1 MTKAIE
7 KDGPAAA
14 NRLAA
19 AGRFFARH
27 KLAAGLAV
35 VLAAGAGLALLF
47 YRPGRAASGSG
58 GSYSFIR
65 TTVLARGSL
74 DETVSVTGTVES
86 ANTSSVTY
94 SSAGMGTAPKIKTVH
109 AAVSDE
115 VEAGDVIVTLDTAD
129 ILESIAKEKETLA
142 EQTASAQES
151 YDEAVTA
158 YNEATA
164 TAASY
169 ESTAAGAKTAYETA
183 KAAYDAAA
191 ASVAAYQTDYDTK
204 VSAQQTA
211 GAAYNNASTAL
222 DAVNRGYQAARQA
235 ADAEPE
241 NTALAAAAQAAQAA
255 LEQAQAEADAARA
268 AYEKAVS
275 AAEESQRL
283 LEEKKQVCGYE
294 SLSQQYQQAGQ
305 TYETARST
313 LDRYEE
319 SVTSCQKQMTQ
330 AKEQL
335 EKAATSDT
343 LESLYDQLDACE
355 LKAETSGKVT
365 ALNARVGD
373 TPSGAVAT
381 IQDTDSLKISV
392 TIPES
397 DINGVAVGMAC
408 RITSDA
414 TEGEIAGT
422 LTQIDPVAGQSGG
435 FGAEVTVSGGAAG
448 LLIGM
453 NAAVEIV
460 QSSTADCFTVPLDAV
475 GNDDDGLGDY
485 VYRRTDGE
493 GVDMTFEKVYV
504 TTGAQNDYYTE
515 ISGDDL
521 AEGDVIRASADLTQ
535 GLETVTDDTNGQPGF
550 AMPGGAVVVE
560 NETEFDG
567 RTMERGAGGDMNG
580 GPDGNRGG
588 GPDGENGA

>member
-1 MTKAIE
+1 MTKAI
-7 KDGPAAA
+7 DRSGPAAER
-14 NRLAA
+14 RLAA
-19 AGRFFARH
+19 AGRFLARH

-35 VLAAGAGLALLF
+35 ILIAGAGPAIRF
-47 YRPGRAASGSG
+47 FAAAKAAPGSAG
-58 GSYSFIR
+58 GYSFIR

-86 ANTSSVTY
+86 ADTSSVTY
-94 SSAGMGTAPKIKTVH
+94 SSAGMGMAPKIKTVH
-109 AAVSDE
+109 AAVGDTVKE
-115 VEAGDVIVTLDTAD
+115 GDVIVTLDTAD
-129 ILESIAKEKETLA
+129 ILESIAKEKKTLA

-151 YDEAVTA
+151 YDEAAAA
-158 YNEATA
+158 YDEA
-164 TAASY
+164 AAAAVGY
-169 ESTAAGAKTAYETA
+169 ESTVAQARTAYETA
-183 KAAYDAAA
+183 KAAYDTAAV
-191 ASVAAYQTDYDTK
+191 SVAAYQTDYDAK
-204 VSAQQTA
+204 LSAQQTA

-222 DAVNRGYQAARQA
+222 DAANGSYQSARQA

-241 NTALAAAAQAAQAA
+241 NTALAAAAQTARAA
-255 LEQAQAEADAARA
+255 LEQAQAAADAARTV
-268 AYEKAVS
+268 YENAVS

-294 SLSQQYQQAGQ
+294 SLSQQYQQARQ

-319 SVTSCQKQMTQ
+319 SVTSCKKQMAQ

-335 EKAATSDT
+335 KNAATSDT
-343 LESLYDQLDACE
+343 LESLYDQLEACE

-381 IQDTDSLKISV
+381 IQNTDSLKISV

-397 DINGVAVGMAC
+397 GINKVAVGMPC

-422 LTQIDPVAGQSGG
+422 LTQIDPVAGQNGS
-435 FGAEVTVSGGAAG
+435 FGAEVTVTGNAAG

-475 GNDDDGLGDY
+475 GNDGDGLGDY
-485 VYRRTDGE
+485 VYRKTGGE

-515 ISGDDL
+515 ISGSDL
-521 AEGDVIRASADLTQ
+521 AAGDVIRASADLTQ
-535 GLETVTDDTNGQPGF
+535 GLETVAADGDGQLGF
-550 AMPGGAVVVE
+550 AMPGGTVVME

-567 RTMERGAGGDMNG
+567 RTMERGPGGSMDG
-580 GPDGNRGG
+580 EPDGNRGG
-588 GPDGENGA
+588 GPGGGN

>member
-1 MTKAIE
+1 MTKATD

-19 AGRFFARH
+19 AGRFLARH

-35 VLAAGAGLALLF
+35 LLVAGAGLALRLF
-47 YRPGRAASGSG
+47 MPGRAASGSG

-65 TTVLARGSL
+65 TTVLTRGSL

-86 ANTSSVTY
+86 ADTSSVTY
-94 SSAGMGTAPKIKTVH
+94 SSAGAGTVPKIKAVH
-109 AAVSDE
+109 AAVGDA
-115 VEAGDVIVTLDTAD
+115 VKAGDVIVTLDTAD
-129 ILESIAKEKETLA
+129 ILESIAKEKEALA

-151 YDEAVTA
+151 YDEAAAA
-158 YNEATA
+158 YSEAEATA
-164 TAASY
+164 VAY
-169 ESTAAGAKTAYETA
+169 ESTVAEAKTAYETA

-204 VSAQQTA
+204 LSAQQTA
-211 GAAYNNASTAL
+211 GAACNNASTAL
-222 DAVNRGYQAARQA
+222 DAANRSWQAARQA
-235 ADAEPE
+235 ANAEPE
-241 NTALAAAAQAAQAA
+241 NAALAAAAQTAQAA
-255 LEQAQAEADAARA
+255 LEQAQAEADAAGA

-294 SLSQQYQQAGQ
+294 SLSQQYQQASQ
-305 TYETARST
+305 SYETARST

-319 SVTSCQKQMTQ
+319 SVTSCQKQLTQ

-397 DINGVAVGMAC
+397 DINNVAVGMAC

-422 LTQIDPVAGQSGG
+422 LTQIDPVAGQNGG

-460 QSSTADCFTVPLDAV
+460 QSSTSDCFTVPLDAV

-485 VYRRTDGE
+485 VYRQTGGE

-515 ISGDDL
+515 ISGGDL

-535 GLETVTDDTNGQPGF
+535 GLETVTGGGNGQF
-550 AMPGGAVVVE
+550 SFDMPGGAVVVE
-560 NETEFDG
+560 NEPEFDG
-567 RTMERGAGGDMNG
+567 QAMGRDPGGTMDGG
-580 GPDGNRGG
+580 RGG
-588 GPDGENGA
+588 GN